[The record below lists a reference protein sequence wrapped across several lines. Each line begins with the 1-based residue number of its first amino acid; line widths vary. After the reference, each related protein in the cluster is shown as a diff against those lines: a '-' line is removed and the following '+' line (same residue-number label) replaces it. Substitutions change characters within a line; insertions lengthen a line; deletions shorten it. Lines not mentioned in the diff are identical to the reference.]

1 MNDTA
6 RGPLH
11 GVRVIELS
19 RYIAAP
25 FAGKTLGELGAD
37 VIKIEEPERGD
48 PMRYWQSGDREHS
61 PQFAAYNR
69 TKRGITLD
77 LKTQEGKEI
86 FLRLADSAD
95 VVLENFRPGV
105 MDRLGLG
112 WDVLSGR
119 NPRLIYSAIT
129 GFGPTGPYAERPAYD
144 TIISAMSAL
153 FSQVMDPAKPQ
164 PVGPAFSDVLSGTF
178 AAMGIISAL
187 YAREHSGRGQ
197 FVDATML
204 RAVLGFLVESGSTF
218 LDQGEATNSTTRQR
232 RAQSYGLVSSDGVPF
247 VLHMS
252 VPEKFWLAT
261 TTAFEAE
268 HLRSDPRF
276 ADRQARHD
284 NYFEL
289 DAILKERA
297 LAKTVDE
304 WFEILETADLPHGR
318 INTFDTVFDDPQV
331 QEMGIVENIE
341 MPYGQRPLTQVG
353 APFGMSD
360 TPLRVEPPAPTL
372 SQDTDTVLADL
383 GYSEETIADMRA
395 KGVIT

>member
-1 MNDTA
+1 MN
-6 RGPLH
+6 GPLD

-25 FAGKTLGELGAD
+25 FAGKTLGELGAE

-77 LKTQEGKEI
+77 LKSEQGKEV

-105 MDRLGLG
+105 MNRLGLG
-112 WDVLSGR
+112 WETLSAR
-119 NPRLIYSAIT
+119 NPKLIYAAIT
-129 GFGPTGPYAERPAYD
+129 GFGPTGPYAHRPAYD

-187 YAREHSGRGQ
+187 YARDRSGRGQ

-232 RAQSYGLVSSDGVPF
+232 RAQSYGLVSADGVPF

-252 VPEKFWLAT
+252 VPEKFWVAT
-261 TTAFEAE
+261 TEAFGLTE
-268 HLRSDPRF
+268 LRTDPRF
-276 ADRQARHD
+276 SDRQARHD

-297 LAKTVDE
+297 LSRTVGE
-304 WFEILETADLPHGR
+304 WFSILEDADLPHGR
-318 INTFDTVFDDPQV
+318 INTFETVFGDPQV
-331 QEMGIVENIE
+331 QELGLVETIP
-341 MPYGQRPLTQVG
+341 MPDGERPLTQVG
-353 APFGMSD
+353 APFEMSD
-360 TPLRVEPPAPTL
+360 TPLRVSPPAPTL
-372 SQDTDTVLADL
+372 GQHTDAVLAELDYAP
-383 GYSEETIADMRA
+383 GDIARMRA
-395 KGVIT
+395 NGVIA